1 MSMTRNTECQRKTS
15 SFSLLIS
22 LVLPPAAM
30 GYRNDFGG
38 KASKIVLRNQISN
51 KCFHLFK
58 PSQHLSL
65 YRQTDICWLRHYAE
79 GSFVSLFF
87 IFLFL
92 KSWHTQ
98 SVEWGVSEWKAT
110 QIVCDYTENTEP
122 FSAQMLSCTCAWGT
136 KAYIALTAC
145 STWVLNFANS
155 LNKNLQKHYKVFM
168 REAEVRAAVLFVK
181 CITKTT
187 ANLAI

>member
-79 GSFVSLFF
+79 GSFVSLFIYLF
-87 IFLFL
+87 FL

-122 FSAQMLSCTCAWGT
+122 FSAQ
-136 KAYIALTAC
+136 
-145 STWVLNFANS
+145 
-155 LNKNLQKHYKVFM
+155 
-168 REAEVRAAVLFVK
+168 AVLAHEELKHTLPSLPAQHEYFILLIVWIK
-181 CITKTT
+181 ICRSTIKSLWERQRSELLSFLLN
-187 ANLAI
+187 A